1 MRILAG
7 LYKGKQLSAGHDNTI
22 RPMTNK
28 NKESIF
34 AILGDFF
41 FDQSILDLFCGSGN
55 LGLESL
61 SRGAARTTFVDRN
74 KSSLVVLKKNIAAL
88 SIESERF
95 SIIAAD
101 VLSYL
106 EKERQS
112 YRLIFADP
120 PFQYNQLQKLVDTV
134 FQCQQLDNEGLLVLH
149 HEKTNPI
156 DQNDRLY
163 RILKQ
168 KKTGRSLITFLA
180 KENTN
185 V

>member
-7 LYKGKQLSAGHDNTI
+7 LYKGRQISAGYDNTI

-61 SRGAARTTFVDRN
+61 SRGASRTTFVERN
-74 KSSLVVLKKNIAAL
+74 KSSLVVLKKNIDAL
-88 SIESERF
+88 SIESERI

-106 EKERQS
+106 EKERNT

-120 PFQYNQLQKLVDTV
+120 PFQYSKLQKLVEVV
-134 FQCQQLDNEGLLVLH
+134 FQYHRLDDEGVMVLH

-156 DQNDRLY
+156 DQKDRPY